1 MDVGFE
7 TKTLSILDGNESFF
21 SENNRD
27 SDVMTTPLK
36 LPSTSKLK
44 GLFKKVS
51 INVKANIEHRD
62 GVSSTGGESVPS
74 EKVRRINNRRKRRAS
89 RYYLK

>member
-7 TKTLSILDGNESFF
+7 TKTFSILDGNESFF

-27 SDVMTTPLK
+27 SEVVTTPLK
-36 LPSTSKLK
+36 LSSTSKLK

-62 GVSSTGGESVPS
+62 GVSSAGGESVPS

>member
-7 TKTLSILDGNESFF
+7 TKNLSILDGNESFF

-27 SDVMTTPLK
+27 SEVVTTPLK
-36 LPSTSKLK
+36 LSSTGKLK
-44 GLFKKVS
+44 SLLKKVS
-51 INVKANIEHRD
+51 INVKANIEYRD
-62 GVSSTGGESVPS
+62 GESSAGGGSVSNEIV
-74 EKVRRINNRRKRRAS
+74 KRINNRRKRRAS